1 MNRRLARTTGVVA
14 GCVALLAQLLVPL
27 SVAGDEHG
35 RPAEL
40 PLGHFKHLVVIYE
53 ENHSFDNLY
62 GTWADVNGAHPEGIA
77 DADAAHTTQVD
88 VAGNA
93 YACLLMSDVNL
104 MSPPLSSDCSTNSF
118 TFSGTGAPTTQ
129 YHFDNHPF
137 RIDDFIPATATTC
150 PDREHLFTRPFGVP
164 DGTGLAGGCTRDLV
178 HRFYQEQYQL
188 NHGQQNRY
196 VTGSDAVGVTM
207 GYYDSTA
214 LPIYEYLHGNG
225 APHYVVMDRFFQAA
239 FGGSFLN
246 HQYLVAAAAPVFPA
260 GVHAVLDASGFP
272 NRTYPLG
279 PRTTGIVDGTV
290 TQRCGV
296 MTTVAGFAC
305 GDYAVNTL
313 QPFRQPAGSA
323 TAATRIP
330 LINDLTTPMTI
341 GDTLTDAGVSWA
353 WYSGGW
359 DNAAG
364 NVDGRGWT
372 NGSGP
377 TCGDANSVAAAPDGA
392 GVGGFPYC
400 PDRSFQFHH
409 QPLNYFA
416 RYAPGGPDRN
426 RLQDEQD
433 FLNAAALGE
442 LPEVSFVKPVG
453 VENEHPGY
461 ASEPN
466 GSDHLVD
473 LVNAVMNGPEAGNTL
488 ILVTYDEFGGSWDH
502 VPPPGLGTAAA
513 SGQADLFG
521 PGTRI
526 PALLIGRS
534 LTTSTVDHTI
544 YDTTS
549 IMRTIEAQY
558 GLDPVATRDAAVN
571 DLGPA
576 ISAGRRGH

>member
-1 MNRRLARTTGVVA
+1 M
-14 GCVALLAQLLVPL
+14 ALLAQMLVPL
-27 SVAGDEHG
+27 SVAGDELG
-35 RPAEL
+35 RPPEL

-62 GTWADVNGAHPEGIA
+62 GTWADVNRAHPEGIA
-77 DADAAHTTQVD
+77 DADAAHTTQVN
-88 VAGNA
+88 VSGNA
-93 YACLLMSDVNL
+93 YPCLLMSDVNL
-104 MSPPLSSDCSTNSF
+104 MSPPLSSDCSTTSF
-118 TFSGTGAPTTQ
+118 TFSGTGGPTTQ

-150 PDREHLFTRPFGVP
+150 PDREHLSTRPFGVP

-188 NHGQQNRY
+188 NGGHQNRY
-196 VTGSDAVGVTM
+196 VTGSDAVGVSM

-214 LPIYEYLHGNG
+214 LPIYRYLHGKG

-246 HQYLVAAAAPVFPA
+246 HQYLVAAAAPRFPG
-260 GVHAVLDASGFP
+260 GVHSILDPSGFP
-272 NRTYPLG
+272 NRSYPLG
-279 PRTTGIVDGTV
+279 PRATGTFTDGTV
-290 TQRCGV
+290 TQRCGLT
-296 MTTVAGFAC
+296 TTVAGLAC
-305 GDYAVNTL
+305 GDFAVNTL
-313 QPFRQPAGSA
+313 QPFRQPAGTA
-323 TAATRIP
+323 TAATRLP
-330 LINDLTTPMTI
+330 LVDNLTTPMTI
-341 GDTLTDAGVSWA
+341 GDTLTDAAVSWA

-372 NGSGP
+372 NGPGP
-377 TCGDANSVAAAPDGA
+377 TCGDTNSTAAVPDGA

-409 QPLNYFA
+409 QPLDYYA
-416 RYAPGGPDRN
+416 RYAPDGPDRD

-433 FLNAAALGE
+433 FLYAAQNGT
-442 LPEVSFVKPVG
+442 LPAVSFVKPLG

-473 LVNAVMNGPEAGNTL
+473 LVNAVMNGPQAGNTL

-502 VPPPGLGTAAA
+502 VPPPGLGTPAA
-513 SGQADLFG
+513 SDQADMFG
-521 PGTRI
+521 PGTRV

-549 IMRTIEAQY
+549 IMRTLEAQY
-558 GLDPVATRDAAVN
+558 GLEPLTTRDAAVN
-571 DLGPA
+571 DLAPA